1 MSVNFGVGPFDSA
14 LLCSG
19 PSTRLRTGLRG
30 SFDFAALRFAPFRF
44 AQDERWGVASLRGSG
59 ALRLGSGCSEGALS
73 SRGLALRLGSGQTYA
88 HPSTSLHSALLRSA
102 SLRTNGWGVALLRG
116 SVALRRGSGQA
127 LRRGSGQAC
136 LLGGGKIIGP
146 WKEREKA
153 LLCIEFLYQ
162 PGCILV
168 KVADEGDELWPVRF
182 YLC

>member
-102 SLRTNGWGVALLRG
+102 SLRTNGWGALC
-116 SVALRRGSGQA
+116 SGEAWPFDAAQDRPFDA
-127 LRRGSGQAC
+127 AQDRLAC
-136 LLGGGKIIGP
+136 WGGGKIIGP